1 MIKNILFDLDDTLF
15 DFHAAEKR
23 ALKRTFETLGIQVSE
38 KVLKRYSQINAEH
51 WKMLE
56 KGLITRDRVKVGRFE
71 KLFAETGYNVSPEK
85 TAALYENYLSE
96 GHIFIDGAE
105 DLLSFLYGKYRLYI
119 VSNCS
124 AKVQDGR
131 IKSSGIAKYF
141 ENIFISQKI
150 GFDKPNKEFFDAC
163 FSEISDFSPD
173 ETVIIGDSL
182 SSDIKGGKNA
192 GIKTVWFDPSGKEN
206 DGDVSPDFTVSSLS
220 EIPALI
226 SEM

>member
-15 DFHAAEKR
+15 DFHAAEKK
-23 ALKRTFETLGIQVSE
+23 AIKRTFETLGVPATEEI
-38 KVLKRYSQINAEH
+38 LKRYSQINAEH

-56 KGLITRDRVKVGRFE
+56 KGLITRDGVKVGRFE
-71 KLFAETGYNVSPEK
+71 KLFAETGYGVSPEK
-85 TAALYENYLSE
+85 TAALYENNLSQ

-105 DLLSFLYGKYRLYI
+105 NLLSFLYGKYRLYI
-119 VSNCS
+119 VSNGS

-141 ENIFISQKI
+141 ENIFISQRV

-163 FSEISDFSPD
+163 FSKIPDFSSD

-192 GIKTVWFDPSGKEN
+192 GIKTVWFDPSGKES
-206 DGDVSPDFTVSSLS
+206 DGDVFPDFTVFSLS